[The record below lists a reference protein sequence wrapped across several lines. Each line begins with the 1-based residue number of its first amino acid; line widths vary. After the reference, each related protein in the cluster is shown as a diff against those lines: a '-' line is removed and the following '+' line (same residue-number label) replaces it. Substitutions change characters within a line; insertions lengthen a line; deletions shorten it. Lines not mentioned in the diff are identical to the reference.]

1 MPCIYICIYMYVYLR
16 DIFNSF
22 ETVDVVVVLSDSLH
36 SLISVSTLCT
46 SVAISGRCDGCIV
59 CIVMN
64 TCT

>member
-1 MPCIYICIYMYVYLR
+1 MPYVYTCMCIYLE

-46 SVAISGRCDGCIV
+46 SVAMSGRCDGCIV
-59 CIVMN
+59 CI
-64 TCT
+64 

>member
-1 MPCIYICIYMYVYLR
+1 MYTYVYLE

-22 ETVDVVVVLSDSLH
+22 ETVDVVVLSDSLH

-46 SVAISGRCDGCIV
+46 SVAMSGQCDGCIV

-64 TCT
+64 T